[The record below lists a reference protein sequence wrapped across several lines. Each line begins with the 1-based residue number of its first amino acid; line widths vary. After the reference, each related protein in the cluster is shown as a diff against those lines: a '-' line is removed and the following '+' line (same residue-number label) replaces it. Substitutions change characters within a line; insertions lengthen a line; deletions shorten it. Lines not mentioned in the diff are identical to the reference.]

1 MQSRHLLALF
11 LVIFIDSFGFGLV
24 IPIMAHLLIE
34 PNHPFFPEASHAM
47 RNVIFTMTVALLPL
61 AKFISHSAIGAWSD
75 KWGRKTTMS
84 VCLLGACIGFLLPLI
99 GIIYHWFS
107 LIVIGRLINGFA
119 SGSQPIAQ
127 AAVTDLCQ
135 PHNRTKNL
143 GLVAFAMTLAMV
155 LGPLLGGI
163 LSDPHIIS
171 WFNNTTPFMLA
182 FGLSIFNL
190 WLLQRYV
197 QETHQVN
204 QQDHIGWR
212 NILRTLTQISRAGNI
227 RIILC
232 AFFCYE
238 FGWSLYFQSSPLW
251 LIQQYHL
258 SVTELAFFLSAI
270 GIWMSLGLTVILAKL
285 VRHFS
290 ATKLFI
296 YALALA
302 SASVFAMCILPMRS
316 TQWVAIIPLAI
327 ATGIAYPCMLT
338 ELSNQTPHVKQG
350 GIMGIAS
357 AFLSGSWLVSG
368 VLASLLYNLHPQLP
382 IQLSFIG
389 YAMAACILWRSAKNK
404 SNSNQLA
411 ADTAITK

>member
-1 MQSRHLLALF
+1 MDLRLAVSQSHKRL
-11 LVIFIDSFGFGLV
+11 
-24 IPIMAHLLIE
+24 LLIYA
-34 PNHPFFPEASHAM
+34 NH
-47 RNVIFTMTVALLPL
+47 
-61 AKFISHSAIGAWSD
+61 D
-75 KWGRKTTMS
+75 
-84 VCLLGACIGFLLPLI
+84 
-99 GIIYHWFS
+99 
-107 LIVIGRLINGFA
+107 
-119 SGSQPIAQ
+119 
-127 AAVTDLCQ
+127 
-135 PHNRTKNL
+135 NRTKNL

-368 VLASLLYNLHPQLP
+368 VLASLLYNLPPTVTNTIKLYRLCNGCMYFYGVVQKTSLTLINWRLIRRSLSSQLTHNTEP
-382 IQLSFIG
+382 
-389 YAMAACILWRSAKNK
+389 AMILFF
-404 SNSNQLA
+404 
-411 ADTAITK
+411 